1 MRKTLSVAL
10 VVAALVIA
18 ALGLGAGTALAD
30 DAAAP
35 AAPAAPAAAPSGPP
49 SIDWTMQDLLANPG
63 AKAVLAKDMPGLE
76 ADPRLDMVKAMT
88 LRAVA
93 AYPEA
98 QIDDAKL
105 ASIQADLAALSKPAS

>member
-1 MRKTLSVAL
+1 MRKTLSAV
-10 VVAALVIA
+10 LVIA
-18 ALGLGAGTALAD
+18 TLGLGAGAALAD

-35 AAPAAPAAAPSGPP
+35 AASAPATAPSGPP
-49 SIDWTMQDLLANPG
+49 SIDWTMQDLLADPG
-63 AKAVLAKDMPGLE
+63 AKAVLEKDMPGLE
-76 ADPRLDMVKAMT
+76 ADPRLDMVKTMT